1 MLLATVTA
9 ACAADGPFSA
19 SVSRGDGE
27 LAVALHIAE
36 GHFLYADKV
45 SIRFDKSL
53 GAELKT
59 APKSKEKADPF
70 LGETVKVFAKE
81 AVFVYSLPETAPASF
96 PLTIDYQGCSETLC
110 LPPETVTL
118 QVGEDGAAQPAA
130 VAPPETNA
138 AADVAWA
145 ALADEFRLTAR
156 ATGYLKPDG
165 FLAFLDGAQSG
176 GAVESDRL
184 KGLLERKGLWAVI
197 AVILVGGL
205 LLNLTPCVLPM
216 IPINIA
222 IIGAGAKAGSKTM
235 GFMLGGVYG
244 LGMAIVYGGLGL
256 LVVLTGSKFGTL
268 NSSPWF
274 NVAIAVVFAVLTLA
288 MLGVIPIDF
297 SRFQSG
303 TGGGREGSFATAL
316 ALGGIAALLAGACV
330 APVLISVLLLATDF
344 YAKGNALGLALP
356 FLLGVGMA
364 LPWPL
369 AGAGLSVLP
378 KPGAWMNKVKYLF
391 AALMLGFV
399 VYYGNLA
406 FSLFRSN
413 VAEEK
418 QGWHTSIEEGL
429 AEAGRDGKP
438 VFIDMWASWC
448 KNCMK
453 MEKTTFR
460 DEDVQSRLDRYV
472 KIRYRAEDLRDPEVK
487 AVMDRLGAIGLPT
500 YVVLTPGTAE

>member
-1 MLLATVTA
+1 
-9 ACAADGPFSA
+9 
-19 SVSRGDGE
+19 
-27 LAVALHIAE
+27 
-36 GHFLYADKV
+36 
-45 SIRFDKSL
+45 
-53 GAELKT
+53 
-59 APKSKEKADPF
+59 
-70 LGETVKVFAKE
+70 
-81 AVFVYSLPETAPASF
+81 
-96 PLTIDYQGCSETLC
+96 
-110 LPPETVTL
+110 
-118 QVGEDGAAQPAA
+118 
-130 VAPPETNA
+130 
-138 AADVAWA
+138 
-145 ALADEFRLTAR
+145 
-156 ATGYLKPDG
+156 
-165 FLAFLDGAQSG
+165 
-176 GAVESDRL
+176 
-184 KGLLERKGLWAVI
+184 
-197 AVILVGGL
+197 
-205 LLNLTPCVLPM
+205 
-216 IPINIA
+216 
-222 IIGAGAKAGSKTM
+222 
-235 GFMLGGVYG
+235 
-244 LGMAIVYGGLGL
+244 
-256 LVVLTGSKFGTL
+256 
-268 NSSPWF
+268 
-274 NVAIAVVFAVLTLA
+274 
-288 MLGVIPIDF
+288 
-297 SRFQSG
+297 
-303 TGGGREGSFATAL
+303 
-316 ALGGIAALLAGACV
+316 
-330 APVLISVLLLATDF
+330 
-344 YAKGNALGLALP
+344 
-356 FLLGVGMA
+356 MA